1 MPLFFLLPLFLCV
14 ITGYICNKCSDE
26 VGYLSGLFAIISLV
40 LSLILAPWEIQVL
53 LLVVVLVTTK
63 KLLQR
68 NEYKLKFEQSGSNY
82 QTVPQVKRAK
92 REVSRQEFPLKN
104 FQKKKNLMGARQ
116 YRGANYQVNI
126 VDTETFSEEV
136 TGKYRGIPWVI
147 RRVKGIVNKSKNQ
160 IN

>member
-1 MPLFFLLPLFLCV
+1 MPLFFLLPLSICV
-14 ITGYICNKCSDE
+14 ITGYIFNKCSDE
-26 VGYLSGLFAIISLV
+26 VGYLAGLFAIISLV

-68 NEYKLKFEQSGSNY
+68 NEYKLKFEQSGTNY
-82 QTVPQVKRAK
+82 QTVPQPKTAK
-92 REVSRQEFPLKN
+92 REVT
-104 FQKKKNLMGARQ
+104 RQ

-126 VDTETFSEEV
+126 GNTELISEEV

-147 RRVKGIVNKSKNQ
+147 RRVKGMVDKSKSFY
-160 IN
+160 